1 MTPPR
6 EKSSPDERPFRR
18 FLALQLLAGVAI
30 AAGGAAALSLDFAL
44 GALVGSAVVGA
55 NLIWTKNAVR
65 QFVQPHRPR
74 PAFLAFY
81 AVKFSVSL
89 AVLYVAIEV
98 LNIDVSGILAGVCS
112 LLAASAVAG
121 LIRLRP

>member
-1 MTPPR
+1 MTPAP
-6 EKSSPDERPFRR
+6 ENHVPDERPFRR
-18 FLALQLLAGVAI
+18 LLALQLLSGVAI
-30 AAGGAAALSLDFAL
+30 AAGGAVVLSLDFAL

-74 PAFLAFY
+74 PAFLVFY
-81 AVKFSVSL
+81 TVKFSVSL
-89 AVLYVAIEV
+89 AMLYVAIAV
-98 LNIDVSGILAGVCS
+98 LNIDVIGILAGVCS

>member
-1 MTPPR
+1 MTTEPDIR
-6 EKSSPDERPFRR
+6 TPDERPFRR
-18 FLALQLLAGVAI
+18 LLALQLLSGIVI
-30 AAGGAAALSLDFAL
+30 AAGGAVALSLDFAL

-74 PAFLAFY
+74 PAFLVFY
-81 AVKFSVSL
+81 AVKFSVSV
-89 AVLYVAIEV
+89 AVLYVAIAV
-98 LNIDVSGILAGVCS
+98 LKLDVIGILAGVCS

-121 LIRLRP
+121 LTRLRP